1 MGQQIRGTFFY
12 QTAFHQLSQSGLQES
27 RNPVLPTKKKSAL
40 KALRKTYTLKHCIVD
55 PEDRAQNLLLS
66 GRAES
71 STDRPHEVHLLYSLT
86 SPMLEYGYFLIL
98 RDIR

>member
-27 RNPVLPTKKKSAL
+27 RNTVLPIKKKSAL

-55 PEDRAQNLLLS
+55 PEDRAPNFLLS
-66 GRAES
+66 GGAES
-71 STDRPHEVHLLYSLT
+71 STDRPYEAIFTIFFNIAHARIWS
-86 SPMLEYGYFLIL
+86 FLDL
-98 RDIR
+98 KRH